1 MVGEP
6 VQQDD
11 EEEDRVP
18 DVDVARGYL
27 EGVAAW
33 HPPHGGAN
41 VGTLECLEG
50 TLDPSRRTE
59 PLDGCDRRGYEKEC

>member
-1 MVGEP
+1 MMEEP
-6 VQQDD
+6 VPQDD
-11 EEEDRVP
+11 EEEDLVP

-41 VGTLECLEG
+41 VATLEFLEG
-50 TLDPSRRTE
+50 TLESSRQTE
-59 PLDGCDRRGYEKEC
+59 PPDSCDRKVCEREC